1 MARYVEGEPCG
12 KVDEG
17 RKAAHTVGERRAKP
31 TIRSRSSVS
40 VMAIPGPKQPWCPNC
55 KSPIGP
61 QDFGV
66 LSQPTYRSYGYTIID
81 PAIVYCK
88 KCGVI
93 LGAQAGDTQAAP

>member
-1 MARYVEGEPCG
+1 MSAPE
-12 KVDEG
+12 
-17 RKAAHTVGERRAKP
+17 
-31 TIRSRSSVS
+31 
-40 VMAIPGPKQPWCPNC
+40 PKQPWCPNC

-61 QDFGV
+61 EDFGV
-66 LSQPTYRSYGYTIID
+66 LSQPTYRAYGYTIID